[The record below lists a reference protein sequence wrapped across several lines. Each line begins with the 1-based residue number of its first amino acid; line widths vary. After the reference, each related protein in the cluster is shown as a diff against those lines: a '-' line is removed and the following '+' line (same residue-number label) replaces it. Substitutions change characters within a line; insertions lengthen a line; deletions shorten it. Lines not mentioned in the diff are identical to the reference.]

1 MYKKIL
7 VPLDGSGFSEQVLS
21 HVRAISLGCQVPEV
35 VLLIVVKPI
44 DNSELIANMGDEW
57 VREVTEQ
64 EQATAGDYINK
75 VADDLKK
82 DGITTKAVVLVGS
95 PAHEILEYVD
105 NNQIDLVIMGTH
117 GRSGPSRWVLGSA
130 TERVSKHSTAPVL
143 IVRTRGNN
151 KEK

>member
-7 VPLDGSGFSEQVLS
+7 VPLDGSEFSEQVLS

-35 VLLIVVKPI
+35 MLLIVVKPI
-44 DNSELIANMGDEW
+44 DNSELIANMGDDW
-57 VREVTEQ
+57 VRDITKQ
-64 EQATAGDYINK
+64 EHATAEGYINK

-82 DGITTKAVVLVGS
+82 DGIATQPVVLEGS
-95 PAHEILEYVD
+95 PVHEILEYIT

-130 TERVSKHSTAPVL
+130 TERVSKHSSAPVL
-143 IVRTRGNN
+143 IVRTKQSDGQ
-151 KEK
+151 

>member
-7 VPLDGSGFSEQVLS
+7 VPLDGSEFSEQVLT

-44 DNSELIANMGDEW
+44 DNSEIIANMGDEW
-57 VREVTEQ
+57 VREITKQ
-64 EQATAGDYINK
+64 EQITAEGYIKK
-75 VADDLKK
+75 VAGELEK
-82 DGITTKAVVLVGS
+82 DGIATQSMVLVGN
-95 PAHEILEYVD
+95 PAHEILEYVT

-130 TERVSKHSTAPVL
+130 TDRVSKHSKAPVL
-143 IVRTRGNN
+143 IVRT
-151 KEK
+151 E